1 MPTENVNVDEQI
13 AQIEAQ
19 LIRLQG
25 ALDVWRALRQAG
37 ARVEVEPEK
46 KPDTADGKNPG

>member
-1 MPTENVNVDEQI
+1 MEQVNVDEQI

-25 ALDVWRALRQAG
+25 ALDVWRALKQAG
-37 ARVEVEPEK
+37 ALVQVEPQDSATEG
-46 KPDTADGKNPG
+46 DRKNPG